1 MSLQWQ
7 DDMDDVGQ
15 QVLKDKDAIQ
25 GIILDSAKST
35 FFAGADLKGT
45 MRLRESDASRIF
57 GEIERVKKNFRI
69 IETLGKPVVSGTLKT
84 PMPSLRP
91 YQGILLLFEAEEI
104 IKTLLPDSSSL
115 LIRFIQTVTPNTSFE
130 QMQTILDCSLSQI
143 YRMAAH
149 LHFWGQARIIQS
161 TVIFCLDFAFSN
173 KFDYVIM

>member
-1 MSLQWQ
+1 MISLTILC
-7 DDMDDVGQ
+7 VGFCIGALSLNTEILKISTLAQ
-15 QVLKDKDAIQ
+15 TIKQVYEALHGGATTNHLVINHSSRLSIQ
-25 GIILDSAKST
+25 TNLEIL
-35 FFAGADLKGT
+35 
-45 MRLRESDASRIF
+45 RL
-57 GEIERVKKNFRI
+57 
-69 IETLGKPVVSGTLKT
+69 LGKPVVSGTLKT

-173 KFDYVIM
+173 LIIL